1 MFDDFIE
8 GTEKP
13 NMDVDQES
21 IIKSLIHNIEEKQ
34 KLINDLIK
42 DSLDKGIE
50 ILELRMKLDELK
62 RRTSLKVKTP

>member
-21 IIKSLIHNIEEKQ
+21 IIKSIINNIEEKQ
-34 KLINDLIK
+34 K
-42 DSLDKGIE
+42 
-50 ILELRMKLDELK
+50 
-62 RRTSLKVKTP
+62 